1 MKLALVAA
9 TAALMAAA
17 PASATVAFV
26 DFENVTGF
34 APVGTVSGLQFGGS
48 LLGLVNDG
56 LGNGPNGEYFTNAPS
71 PVGVMFVADDAD
83 AVMNVAGG
91 FGSFSFWY
99 SSTDRVAGGVEVWS
113 GLDGAGDLL
122 GSFDLSANAT
132 DGCKDSPF
140 CNFERLEATFAEM
153 ARSVT
158 FGKSVGAVA
167 FDNFAIPEPTSALL
181 AALALGGLLASR
193 RRA

>member
-1 MKLALVAA
+1 MKFALIAAAALV
-9 TAALMAAA
+9 AAA
-17 PASATVAFV
+17 PASATIAFV

-34 APVGTVSGLQFGGS
+34 APVGTVDGVSFGASLQ
-48 LLGLVNDG
+48 GLVNDG
-56 LGNGPNGEYFTNAPS
+56 LGNGANGEYFTNAPS

-91 FGSFSFWY
+91 FGAFSFWY
-99 SSTDRVAGGVEVWS
+99 SSSERIEGGVEVWS
-113 GLDGAGDLL
+113 GLDGTGDLL
-122 GSFDLSANAT
+122 GSFDLAANAT
-132 DGCKDSPF
+132 NGCTDSPF
-140 CNFERLEATFAEM
+140 CNFESLGMATFGAM